1 MAVGEA
7 APTASLAAQAEQALA
22 DYLSTLTA
30 DVHPLLAQGEYAEV
44 LKRLASLRN
53 PVDTFFD
60 NVMVMADDRDIRV
73 NRLALLN
80 NMHNLFMHVT
90 DLTRL
95 QMRNE

>member
-1 MAVGEA
+1 MNDKLFNE
-7 APTASLAAQAEQALA
+7 QAEKALA
-22 DYLSTLTA
+22 DHMSRLSA
-30 DVHPLLAQGEYAEV
+30 EVHPLLAQGEYTEV

-80 NMHNLFMHVT
+80 NMHGLFMRVA

-95 QMRNE
+95 QIRNE

>member
-1 MAVGEA
+1 M
-7 APTASLAAQAEQALA
+7 SN
-22 DYLSTLTA
+22 LTA
-30 DVHPLLAQGEYAEV
+30 EVHLLLAEGNYTEV

-60 NVMVMADDRDIRV
+60 NVMVMADDRDVRV

-80 NMHNLFMHVT
+80 SMHDLFMRVA

-95 QMRNE
+95 QMHNQ